1 MMKNAFETLADK
13 CVNGITAN
21 EDRCKELVLHSIGLV
36 TALNPFIGYEN
47 STSVA
52 KEALQSGRSVYEI
65 VLERQLLSQEEL
77 EDIIKPENMI
87 KPRDNKKH

>member
-1 MMKNAFETLADK
+1 MMKNAFETLAYK

-21 EDRCKELVLHSIGLV
+21 EEHCKNQVLHSIGLV

-52 KEALQSGRSVYEI
+52 KEALESGQSVYNI
-65 VLERQLLSQEEL
+65 VLARELLSKDEL
-77 EDIIKPENMI
+77 DDIIRPENMI
-87 KPRDNKKH
+87 KPRANK